1 MAKMIIVAA
10 LSLTTVF
17 GQAPSDLERR
27 VAELEEKL
35 RQIDPAFG
43 KDATAQKPPQ
53 QALVTVSTSGDTQ
66 TSPSGETRLPVAG
79 YMEFHVNKDSGDPF
93 RPEQRLQICA
103 HRASPLG

>member
-35 RQIDPAFG
+35 RQIDPTFG
-43 KDATAQKPPQ
+43 KDASATEARAAGSSSGLHERRHAGFAERGDETARR
-53 QALVTVSTSGDTQ
+53 
-66 TSPSGETRLPVAG
+66 RLYGIPR
-79 YMEFHVNKDSGDPF
+79 E
-93 RPEQRLQICA
+93 
-103 HRASPLG
+103 